1 MEPWEVFIRFQPHC
15 CFMIKGRKALKAIS
29 VRWWQPVSLQTCC
42 LTVCLQTCPC
52 TSAEQW
58 QQAVPFSAPPWNDHP
73 TPTGCTPSGKD
84 PHAFCAQ
91 EPSGSLLAQKCSFCL
106 CQPLYRVKAKKHTH
120 SSNKK
125 SAPKLE
131 IKDIIKVTLQNV
143 NVISLNNITMTSV
156 ADRYWEEG
164 GGEENW
170 KEVRME
176 MWRTLPF
183 H

>member
-1 MEPWEVFIRFQPHC
+1 MVN
-15 CFMIKGRKALKAIS
+15 
-29 VRWWQPVSLQTCC
+29 LQTYC

-58 QQAVPFSAPPWNDHP
+58 QQAVSFRDPPWTDHP
-73 TPTGCTPSGKD
+73 PLHDVPQVAKTLMLSVPMN
-84 PHAFCAQ
+84 
-91 EPSGSLLAQKCSFCL
+91 SLAPFLLKNVQFCL
-106 CQPLYRVKAKKHTH
+106 CQLHYRVKAKTNTL

-125 SAPKLE
+125 YSLKLE
-131 IKDIIKVTLQNV
+131 IKDIIKVIQQNV
-143 NVISLNNITMTSV
+143 NVISLNNIIMTSV

-170 KEVRME
+170 EEVRME
-176 MWRTLPF
+176 MWKTLPF